1 MANEQQF
8 DLLLEM
14 YLLVTYQPGLIFL
27 QTTYPDEKEKRKS
40 SVVIEYPTGGVDGY
54 GEHNAIT
61 RVTGQSVP
69 WLLARF

>member
-1 MANEQQF
+1 MSMAFITWSEIKYTVKDPVANEQQF

-14 YLLVTYQPGLIFL
+14 YLLVTYQPGLILL

-54 GEHNAIT
+54 G
-61 RVTGQSVP
+61 
-69 WLLARF
+69 